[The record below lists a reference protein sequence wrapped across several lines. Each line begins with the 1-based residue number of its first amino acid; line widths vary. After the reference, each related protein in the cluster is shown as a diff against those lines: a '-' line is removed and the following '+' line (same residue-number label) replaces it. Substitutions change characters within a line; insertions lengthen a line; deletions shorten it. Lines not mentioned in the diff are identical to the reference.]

1 MRVRR
6 SRGKVDT
13 YMITIELPWP
23 DKRLN
28 PNSKNRWAKTKAT
41 KQARYDAYY
50 ITREVVGPYIH
61 NAVPIGYKT
70 QYIFYPPDRRHRDK
84 DNCLAMM
91 KASQD
96 GVADALGINDKYFV
110 PEKPKWGDI
119 TPGGKVVLTLEE
131 MNED

>member
-13 YMITIELPWP
+13 YMIKIELPWP

-41 KQARYDAYY
+41 KQARHDAYY
-50 ITREVVGPYIH
+50 ITREVVGLYICD
-61 NAVPIGYKT
+61 AVTIGYKT

-91 KASQD
+91 KAYQD
-96 GVADALGINDKYFV
+96 GVADALGINDKHFV
-110 PEKPKWGDI
+110 PEKPEWGEVVK
-119 TPGGKVVLTLEE
+119 GGCVVLLLDE
-131 MNED
+131 ME